1 MEREIEIFH
10 PVNSYSHVAKVHYW
24 YVDESEGDERPDY
37 RLDVAI
43 VAVNV
48 SEEDGVTE
56 REVDVEPWMKPLV
69 TRLLENE
76 LDTDLR
82 VASEERDVVI
92 F

>member
-1 MEREIEIFH
+1 MERMIEFDD
-10 PVNSYSHVAKVHYW
+10 PASRYSHVAKVHYW
-24 YVDESEGDERPDY
+24 YEDEGDERPDY
-37 RLDVAI
+37 RLHAEI
-43 VAVNV
+43 TSVNV

-56 REVDVEPWMKPLV
+56 REVDVEPWMHRVVL
-69 TRLLENE
+69 RRLENE